1 MPPIRVEK
9 AGEIILNI
17 SALSTSFAHRPNI
30 KLITIAN
37 TERHKVVLTMSVTH
51 SVSLSLVSGDGF
63 LGLGM
68 GFLVIQ
74 VGQCHV

>member
-1 MPPIRVEK
+1 
-9 AGEIILNI
+9 
-17 SALSTSFAHRPNI
+17 
-30 KLITIAN
+30 
-37 TERHKVVLTMSVTH
+37 
-51 SVSLSLVSGDGF
+51 LSLVSGAGF

>member
-1 MPPIRVEK
+1 
-9 AGEIILNI
+9 
-17 SALSTSFAHRPNI
+17 
-30 KLITIAN
+30 
-37 TERHKVVLTMSVTH
+37 VLTISVTH
-51 SVSLSLVSGDGF
+51 SVSLSLVSGAGF